1 MTGKHSGM
9 RRKIGLF
16 GGTFDPVHNGHLR
29 MALEAGEELALE
41 QVRLLP
47 CHRPPHRETP
57 NVDSDQR
64 THMLRLAVESC
75 PLLKLD
81 DRELRRDGPSYTLE
95 TLQSLRAELGPE
107 VSLIW
112 VMGSD
117 SFLGLE
123 SWHRW
128 RELLDYAHLLV
139 VARPGWELPQ
149 EGALHDWLL
158 NHRAPTKSGGDPGGL
173 GTGALVA
180 PAAHFGHGNT
190 ADHRRRPVP
199 PVFTARI
206 SLAVCSKTPALPSLR
221 RRPGR

>member
-1 MTGKHSGM
+1 MTEKHSGM
-9 RRKIGLF
+9 RRTIGLF

-107 VSLIW
+107 VSLVWI
-112 VMGSD
+112 MGSD

-123 SWHRW
+123 SWHCW

-139 VARPGWELPQ
+139 VTRPGWELPG
-149 EGALHDWLL
+149 EGVLHDWLL
-158 NHRAPTKSGGDPGGL
+158 EHRAEP
-173 GTGALVA
+173 
-180 PAAHFGHGNT
+180 
-190 ADHRRRPVP
+190 R
-199 PVFTARI
+199 
-206 SLAVCSKTPALPSLR
+206 SLEATPAGSVLVRSLR
-221 RRPGR
+221 LLPISATEIRQIIAGGQSPQFLLPESVWQYVQKRRLYHP